1 MKVFYTVPVVSYT
14 SLLIPTCH
22 RVLMSIHDQ
31 TSILQTTSARSSR
44 RIQYHFRPE
53 LEFLQRVLFMSHVLP
68 WVWNSGNL
76 SIHWFHSVMS
86 KQQPNFIHL
95 MWRSTDYSERL
106 KDAWAS
112 HPIWRSQKK
121 LIPFIPFMV
130 GMRVEMLTDRWG
142 FTFLYHTWL
151 CHWKT
156 WDHPVVW
163 ALNVHHSITEH
174 ILRGTA
180 GDHLSDALQDFNRK
194 IPIRSSLQK
203 ENAGSSWQRVD
214 VWHLSGEAT
223 YPEMFTQTQPNLTC
237 LHLTTPYH

>member
-22 RVLMSIHDQ
+22 RDLISIHDQ
-31 TSILQTTSARSSR
+31 TSILQTTSARSSS

-68 WVWNSGNL
+68 WVWHSGNL

-174 ILRGTA
+174 IIKRNSRWPSVWCSPGFQSQNP
-180 GDHLSDALQDFNRK
+180 HQVF
-194 IPIRSSLQK
+194 LQK